1 MTDKFITRTT
11 SYDNAK
17 YYLEI
22 FNVFLCSGTEFQRII
37 RSKNGRGLSM
47 EISEVKAQKSETVDS
62 SFLFPNILMIRQ
74 LQVTNCFSILV
85 SLHGADDGKIQRMT
99 GGREEFNI
107 VFLRWRLNFAFAFLH
122 WPQQLRCPSL

>member
-37 RSKNGRGLSM
+37 RSLNSQGLSM
-47 EISEVKAQKSETVDS
+47 EISAVKAQKAKQSI
-62 SFLFPNILMIRQ
+62 LFHSILMIRQ

-85 SLHGADDGKIQRMT
+85 SLHGADDSKIQRVI